1 MLKSPLLLAVAL
13 ASASL
18 PVFGQTTVEYASGTN
33 DASPYSTSGP
43 NNPLTLSVLSGTAE
57 QSGDI
62 TGSGGVIK
70 AGTGSLI
77 LSGSN
82 SYSGGTT
89 LQEGTL
95 RLSDFNPET
104 LGSGTLTI
112 TGGAVGNA
120 GEDGMAVI
128 VNDVAVA
135 SDFSID
141 AQGEAGSVE
150 IFGNVALGAPNR
162 TITLT
167 SEGLACFG
175 GNISGENFELITTSG
190 TSQAMFCDITSN
202 TFTGTLRVGAGVSL
216 DLWKLGD
223 IDDPPVTAISGDL
236 LIDAGAAVH
245 LLVWDQFGPTTNV
258 EVNGSLV
265 GELPADERINAI
277 QALSGTGTITSDVG
291 GILSVSSGTF
301 AGTISGDQSII
312 KANTGTLVLAGSS
325 TYTGGTDIEGGALR
339 AQNNHA
345 LGNGSVR
352 VSNGAVLWV
361 DAGVSLDI
369 GGNTIT
375 LENDGASTY
384 RKDFAQNED
393 YAQFGAIVSS
403 DSNETEARLL
413 GGTASAAV
421 SIEATFAEDPSTP
434 ASNDEYRIS
443 DVFSLDGINGDTFV
457 MQLSYTQDA
466 YEAAALAGLYSS
478 EMELT
483 IGFLDGSS
491 WVSLGTGTFVDGAW
505 NSSYTAVG
513 THGVDTANN
522 VVWVVTNHNSEFA
535 IVPEPTTAGLLALAA
550 LAGLGRRRR

>member
-1 MLKSPLLLAVAL
+1 MLKFLRLLAVAF

-18 PVFGQTTVEYASGTN
+18 PASGQTTVEYASGTN

-62 TGSGGVIK
+62 SGSGGVIK
-70 AGTGSLI
+70 TGTGSLI

-89 LQEGTL
+89 LEEGTL
-95 RLSDFNPET
+95 RFSDFNSET

-112 TGGAVGNA
+112 AGGAVGNA
-120 GEDGMAVI
+120 GADGMAVI
-128 VNDVAVA
+128 LNDVAVT

-150 IFGNVALGAPNR
+150 IFGNVALGASNR
-162 TITLT
+162 TIILT

-223 IDDPPVTAISGDL
+223 EGDPPVIAISGNL

-265 GELPADERINAI
+265 GELPADDRINAI

-291 GILSVSSGTF
+291 GILSVSSGIF
-301 AGTISGDQSII
+301 AGTITGDQSII
-312 KANTGTLVLAGSS
+312 KASSGTLVFSGSS
-325 TYTGGTDIEGGALR
+325 TYTGGTDIEGGTLR
-339 AQNNHA
+339 VQNNHA

-361 DAGVSLDI
+361 NAGVSLDV
-369 GGNTIT
+369 GGNTVT

-393 YAQFGAIVSS
+393 YARFGSIVSS
-403 DSNETEARLL
+403 GSNETEARLL
-413 GGTASAAV
+413 GGIASAAV
-421 SIEATFAEDPSTP
+421 SVEAAFAEDPSIP

-443 DVFSLDGINGDTFV
+443 DVLSLDGMNGDTFV
-457 MQLSYTQDA
+457 MQLSYTQEA
-466 YEAAALAGLYSS
+466 YDAAALAGLYSS
-478 EMELT
+478 ETELA
-483 IGFLDGSS
+483 IGFLDGDS
-491 WVSLGTGTFVDGAW
+491 WVSLGTGTFVNGAW
-505 NSSYTAVG
+505 NPSYTTLG
-513 THGVDTANN
+513 TYGVDTVNN
-522 VVWVVTNHNSEFA
+522 VVWVVTSHNSEFA
-535 IVPEPTTAGLLALAA
+535 VVPEPTAIGLLAFAA
-550 LAGLGRRRR
+550 FVGLSRRRQ